1 MDHLDQLE
9 SESVYILR
17 EAFNRI
23 EKLAML
29 WSLGKDSNTMVWLAK
44 KAFFGHVP
52 FPVVHVDTGK
62 KFPEMY
68 AFRSRYAREWNLKL
82 IVRGCPP
89 VEAVDPSLPPAAR
102 SAARKT
108 LGLKAVLAEFGF
120 QGIIAGIRRDE
131 EAIRAKERVF
141 SPRGEDGAWN
151 LKDQP
156 PEFWNQFNTDVP
168 AGAPHSTAPH
178 STAPHSTAHLRV
190 HPLLHW
196 TEIDIWRYV
205 QRENIPCVDL
215 YFAKAGKRY
224 RSLGD
229 QDITFPIASN
239 ASSVAEILAELQG
252 TRVPERAGRA
262 MDHEAEDAFERLRA
276 DGYM

>member
-1 MDHLDQLE
+1 LDYLDQLE
-9 SESVYILR
+9 SESVFILR
-17 EAFNRI
+17 EAFSRI

-29 WSLGKDSNTMVWLAK
+29 WSLGKDSNTMIWLAK
-44 KAFFGHVP
+44 KAFFGRVP
-52 FPVVHVDTGK
+52 FPVLHIDTGR

-68 AFRSRYAREWNLKL
+68 DFRSRYAAEWGLNL
-82 IVRGCPP
+82 IVRPCPP

-108 LGLKAVLAEFGF
+108 LGLKSVLSEFGF

-131 EAIRAKERVF
+131 ESIRAKERVF
-141 SPRGEDGAWN
+141 SPRGADGAWD

-156 PEFWNQFNTDVP
+156 PEFWNQFNSDVP
-168 AGAPHSTAPH
+168 PG
-178 STAPHSTAHLRV
+178 AHLRV

-196 TEIDIWRYV
+196 SELDVWRYV
-205 QRENIPCVDL
+205 QRERIPGVGL
-215 YFAKAGKRY
+215 YFARNGKRY

-229 QDITFPIASN
+229 QDITFPIASH
-239 ASSVAEILAELQG
+239 AATVEDIIAELQA

-262 MDHEAEDAFERLRA
+262 MDHESEDAFERLRA